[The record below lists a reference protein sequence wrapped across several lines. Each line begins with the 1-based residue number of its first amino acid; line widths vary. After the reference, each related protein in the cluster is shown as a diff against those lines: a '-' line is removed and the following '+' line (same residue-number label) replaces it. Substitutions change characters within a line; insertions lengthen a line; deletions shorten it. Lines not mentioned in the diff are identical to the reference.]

1 MSDQQSRLAAEI
13 DGAPLPEDKAR
24 EIWTKFSEH
33 MDEHRGDM
41 TGFAKLHGYAR
52 VSPEARRG
60 QAVLVIQTTEGAARP
75 QPPARPPGES
85 RAPTQKPRPAQP
97 PPPQGGGGKRPK
109 RRR

>member
-75 QPPARPPGES
+75 QPARPPGES
-85 RAPTQKPRPAQP
+85 RPSAQKPRPAQP

>member
-41 TGFAKLHGYAR
+41 AGFAKLHGYAR
-52 VSPEARRG
+52 VSPEARSG

-75 QPPARPPGES
+75 QPARPPGGS
-85 RAPTQKPRPAQP
+85 RAPAQKPRPAQP
-97 PPPQGGGGKRPK
+97 SSPQGGGGKRPK

>member
-1 MSDQQSRLAAEI
+1 MSDQKPRLAAEI
-13 DGAPLPEDKAR
+13 DGVPLPEDKAR

-75 QPPARPPGES
+75 QPARPPGES

>member
-1 MSDQQSRLAAEI
+1 MSDQKPRLAAEL

-41 TGFAKLHGYAR
+41 AGFAKLHGYAR

-60 QAVLVIQTTEGAARP
+60 QAVLVIQTTEGAAKA
-75 QPPARPPGES
+75 PA
-85 RAPTQKPRPAQP
+85 APAQREPKKDAQRPRPAAGP
-97 PPPQGGGGKRPK
+97 HPQGGGNKRPK

>member
-75 QPPARPPGES
+75 QPARPPGDN